1 MKGTVIVVS
10 LLCACA
16 GPAAPA
22 SPPLQSSE
30 LPRLDGV
37 PRLVRPAD
45 SDYVR
50 DGALLRGGLA
60 WDAGD
65 TRGATTRLEAAK
77 RAPDAPDSAWALH
90 AWMVLDEVGPRAAES
105 VAREGLAA
113 FPFDPALR
121 AVLAEALL
129 GAAAERRT
137 AGADAEVLLGPLLD
151 GAQATDPYVLRLG
164 ARAALWC
171 GATDRALHRLDR
183 LSLSGPLDTDLV
195 RLRARTLEAAG
206 RHAEALPLYEQL
218 AESGDADPLL
228 LEEMAFATLTA
239 ARATAEVAHFDR
251 ASALLARVVELDP
264 QHAEAW
270 AGLAACAAARG
281 LDADA
286 IAAWRRVLELEPA
299 YVPVALELADYL
311 RAAGDAQAAEAVLNG
326 LLLQPLQPAEAALV
340 RQALTVTSPQE
351 DTP

>member
-1 MKGTVIVVS
+1 
-10 LLCACA
+10 
-16 GPAAPA
+16 
-22 SPPLQSSE
+22 LQSSE

-65 TRGATTRLEAAK
+65 TRRAATRLEAAK
-77 RAPDAPDSAWALH
+77 RAPGAPVSAWALH
-90 AWMVLDEVGPRAAES
+90 AWVVLGEAGPRAAES
-105 VAREGLAA
+105 VAREGLTA

-121 AVLAEALL
+121 AVLADALL
-129 GAAAERRT
+129 GAASEVGGAGPDATAFRAVSERRT
-137 AGADAEVLLGPLLD
+137 AGTDAEVLLEPLLD
-151 GAQATDPYVLRLG
+151 GAQAADPYVLRLG

-171 GATDRALHRLDR
+171 GDTESALHRLDR
-183 LSLSGPLDTDLV
+183 LALTGPLDADLV
-195 RLRARTLEAAG
+195 RLRARTLEVAG

-218 AESGDADPLL
+218 AEAGDADPLL
-228 LEEMAFATLTA
+228 LEEMAFATLAA
-239 ARATAEVAHFDR
+239 ARATGEVPHFDR
-251 ASALLARVVELDP
+251 AAALLARVVELDP

-281 LDADA
+281 QQAEA
-286 IAAWRRVLELEPA
+286 VAAWRRVLELEPA
-299 YVPVALELADYL
+299 YVQVGLALADYL
-311 RAAGDAQAAEAVLNG
+311 RMAGDEEAAEAVLDG

-340 RQALTVTSPQE
+340 RQALTVADPQE
-351 DTP
+351 DAR